1 VIVVDGFKVD
11 LGPDGDVDDVGLC
24 RLLKTVPKS
33 LIHVAK
39 LCQATSVDFSKQ
51 PGAINLVAF
60 SIKREVN

>member
-24 RLLKTVPKS
+24 RLLKTVPKHP
-33 LIHVAK
+33 HVAK